1 MFLLVAWQ
9 VVAKLNQKLKPNNII
24 MSIKPKDI
32 TFVTLQLILFVCYA
46 ITPNFLS
53 INFPSFLK
61 SVSIIIVVVGLL
73 ILILGLI
80 QLQRNL
86 TPFPSPKQNAELVT
100 NGVYQVMR
108 HPIYTG
114 IFMAAIGY
122 AIYGAHSTRFLISI
136 LLLVLFYFKSVYE
149 EKLLNKKFSAYQQ
162 YQLKTARFFPFT

>member
-114 IFMAAIGY
+114 IFIAAIGY

>member
-1 MFLLVAWQ
+1 
-9 VVAKLNQKLKPNNII
+9 

-114 IFMAAIGY
+114 IFIAAIGY

>member
-1 MFLLVAWQ
+1 
-9 VVAKLNQKLKPNNII
+9 

-53 INFPSFLK
+53 INFPSFFK
-61 SVSIIIVVVGLL
+61 NISIIIVVVGLL

-100 NGVYQVMR
+100 NGVYRFMR

-114 IFMAAIGY
+114 IFITAIGY
-122 AIYGAHSTRFLISI
+122 ALYGAHSTRFLISI

>member
-1 MFLLVAWQ
+1 
-9 VVAKLNQKLKPNNII
+9 

-32 TFVTLQLILFVCYA
+32 TFVTLQLVLFVCYLF
-46 ITPNFLS
+46 TSNFLF

-61 SVSIIIVVVGLL
+61 SISIMIVVVGLL

-80 QLQRNL
+80 QLNRNL
-86 TPFPSPKQNAELVT
+86 TPFPSPKQNSELVT
-100 NGVYQVMR
+100 NGVYQFMR

-122 AIYGAHSTRFLISI
+122 ALYGAHSTRFLISI

>member
-1 MFLLVAWQ
+1 
-9 VVAKLNQKLKPNNII
+9 

>member
-1 MFLLVAWQ
+1 
-9 VVAKLNQKLKPNNII
+9 

-46 ITPNFLS
+46 IMPNFLS
-53 INFPSFLK
+53 IIFPSFFK
-61 SVSIIIVVVGLL
+61 SISIIIVVIGLL

-80 QLQRNL
+80 QLQKNL